1 MNQSDVVVG
10 LKEMQPTALRFAA
23 QKAVDL
29 HAHLRVIHSLDVHA
43 PGGFEYTPHDP
54 WQAFGKRVLADAR
67 TFVEGLE
74 TSPPADFVMHS
85 WSPYDA
91 LRDAAESASLLVVG
105 VDAAAWFGP
114 LFAGSVTERLIT
126 HSPIP
131 VAVVPERAWPHEITG
146 PVFVAIDDHGPA
158 AGPLQFAFTEAA
170 RTTRELHV
178 AHVIAE
184 ETLFQRSES
193 QTLKASE
200 VLAEW
205 SEKFP
210 DVTVTQRFFYD
221 DPDDGCVRVSE
232 EASLLVLGRR
242 KKQIFGHPVLAE
254 IAKRVHCPCIVVPD
268 EEDSR

>member
-1 MNQSDVVVG
+1 MNQSDIVVG

-23 QKAVDL
+23 QKAGDL

-43 PGGFEYTPHDP
+43 AGGFEYTPHDS
-54 WQAFGKRVLADAR
+54 WQASGKRVLADAR
-67 TFVEGLE
+67 TFIDGLD
-74 TSPPADFVMHS
+74 TSQPAGFVLHS

-91 LRDAAESASLLVVG
+91 LLDAAESAAMLVVG
-105 VDAAAWFGP
+105 VDANAWFGP

-131 VAVVPERAWPHEITG
+131 VAVVPERAWQHEITG
-146 PVFVAIDDHGPA
+146 PVFVAIDNHGPA
-158 AGPLQFAFTEAA
+158 TGPLQFAFTEAD

-178 AHVIAE
+178 AHVIPE
-184 ETLFQRSES
+184 ETLFHRSES
-193 QTLKASE
+193 QTFEAAE
-200 VLAEW
+200 ALAER

-210 DVTVTQRFFYD
+210 DVTVKQRFFYD

-254 IAKRVHCPCIVVPD
+254 IAKRVHCPCIVVP
-268 EEDSR
+268 EEDVH